1 MPSYY
6 PYLISS
12 LPILQFGMRPPFSFD
27 AFVERCR
34 QLVPDEDVELLKSA
48 RGLPPSGNSTLSQWH
63 TFNASLKNEIV
74 KVRAERRRIDP
85 SKYLRE
91 DGYPWPH
98 FAHMALAAYR
108 NPSILESERY
118 LDQEKWNFLD
128 SLAAGHYFD
137 RDFLIVYGLKLA
149 VLEKWE
155 RVRTA
160 DKKAL
165 LDKALAGG

>member
-1 MPSYY
+1 
-6 PYLISS
+6 
-12 LPILQFGMRPPFSFD
+12 
-27 AFVERCR
+27 
-34 QLVPDEDVELLKSA
+34 
-48 RGLPPSGNSTLSQWH
+48 
-63 TFNASLKNEIV
+63 
-74 KVRAERRRIDP
+74 
-85 SKYLRE
+85 
-91 DGYPWPH
+91 
-98 FAHMALAAYR
+98 MALAAYR